1 MKKLLLLLPFCFML
15 CACFSDDKDELNALY
30 NDHNSEMEKQ
40 LDGVEHIEFAYKQ
53 QRGGMQVT
61 SLGRIVKI
69 LDNQSTPYAAQQILI
84 RLNSGRKLI
93 IKHNIEIA
101 KPVVDLKVG
110 EVLQFSGIYKWNHKG
125 GMILSTHYEAAN
137 PKRSGW
143 LMYRDI
149 VYQ

>member
-1 MKKLLLLLPFCFML
+1 MKKLLLLLPFCFIL
-15 CACFSDDKDELNALY
+15 CACFSSDSEQLNALY
-30 NDHNSEMEKQ
+30 NDGDSEIEKQ
-40 LDGVEHIEFAYKQ
+40 LDGVDHIEFAYKQ
-53 QRGGMQVT
+53 QRGGMKVS

-69 LDNQSTPYAAQQILI
+69 LDNQSEPYAAQQILI

-93 IKHNIEIA
+93 VKHNIEIG

-125 GMILSTHYEAAN
+125 GMILSTHHDQAN
-137 PKRSGW
+137 PKNSGW
-143 LMYRDI
+143 LKYDNI